1 MPVLATSDSL
11 RYNAFMIARLLL
23 FFFLLTSTVAFA
35 QRRPPAV
42 RPEPSEIEKPADS
55 GPALNSPSKLLKYQH
70 EEVKKD
76 MERLS
81 KLVDEVQQELDK
93 AGANV
98 LPLNTLKKLEE
109 VEKLAHKIRGR
120 IRQ

>member
-1 MPVLATSDSL
+1 MLAK
-11 RYNAFMIARLLL
+11 LLV
-23 FFFLLTSTVAFA
+23 FFLLASTAAFA
-35 QRRPPAV
+35 QRRPPPV
-42 RPEPSEIEKPADS
+42 HPGPSEIEKPSDT
-55 GPALNSPSKLLKYQH
+55 GPSLNSPAKLLKYQH

-81 KLVDEVQQELDK
+81 KLVEEVQQELDK
-93 AGANV
+93 AGENV
-98 LPLNTLKKLEE
+98 LPLNTLKKLAE